1 MFNLEKLKAFFEGK
15 KIASTIGVKG
25 DGTVM
30 LTADQA
36 AAAESLAG
44 ELETANAALEGVRTE
59 LATANENMNAAQS
72 EIAQLRTNIDAL
84 NNTINEINTEL
95 GVEENGSAIEAIRA
109 LGKQPGSMG
118 AGITKKKDEIGED
131 KNSKFRTSFDE
142 EADAMMAELGIGSK

>member
-1 MFNLEKLKAFFEGK
+1 MKFAKLLAFFGLKNVATSVAE
-15 KIASTIGVKG
+15 KG
-25 DGTVM
+25 DGTLV
-30 LTADQA
+30 LTAEQA

-44 ELETANAALEGVRTE
+44 ELETANAALDGVRTE

-72 EIAQLRTNIDAL
+72 EIAELRTNIDAL

-142 EADAMMAELGIGSK
+142 EADAVMAELGIGSK